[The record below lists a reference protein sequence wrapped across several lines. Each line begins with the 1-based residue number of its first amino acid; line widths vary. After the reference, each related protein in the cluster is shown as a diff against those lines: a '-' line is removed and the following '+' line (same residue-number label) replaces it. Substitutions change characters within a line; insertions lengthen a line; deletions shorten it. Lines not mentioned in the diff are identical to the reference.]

1 MSCHECSFSA
11 ALVNPSTNQ
20 SETLPNGSMSCAEAV
35 PSPAALDNSSPYIG
49 SLNVSAKVL
58 DFVQLGGPK
67 WTIDRT
73 IFEMRLGGLSTDR
86 GPCPSMVA

>member
-1 MSCHECSFSA
+1 MKCQQN
-11 ALVNPSTNQ
+11 LVNPSTNQ

-58 DFVQLGGPK
+58 DFVQLGGPA
-67 WTIDRT
+67 RT
-73 IFEMRLGGLSTDR
+73 ELRTFRWEVQI
-86 GPCPSMVA
+86 